1 MITQNRNCPQT
12 ETKGCTKPTLCSTTL
27 TTIKKK
33 KENIELNEESVSPCT
48 CKKLYTVSLTPEVI
62 REKITQI
69 LYESNTSSS
78 QLLLKCLEGWIGM
91 EWK

>member
-33 KENIELNEESVSPCT
+33 KEKI
-48 CKKLYTVSLTPEVI
+48 K
-62 REKITQI
+62 EKIVEIKARQDEAV
-69 LYESNTSSS
+69 LSA
-78 QLLLKCLEGWIGM
+78 LKEYAELKKERGTGG
-91 EWK
+91 